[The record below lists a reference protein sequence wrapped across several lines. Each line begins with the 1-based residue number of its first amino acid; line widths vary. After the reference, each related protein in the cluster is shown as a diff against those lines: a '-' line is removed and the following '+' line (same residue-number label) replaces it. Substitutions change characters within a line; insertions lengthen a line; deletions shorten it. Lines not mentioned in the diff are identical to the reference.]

1 MATKIFLPRLGESII
16 EAVVGRWL
24 KQPGDIVARG
34 DVIAELETAKAM
46 MELESPVK
54 GTLLAILPKQGDT
67 VHLDELM
74 AVVGNPGE
82 EWEETEQPSPVAPE
96 SVQHDFVVNE
106 VDEPI
111 RKSSTEIRKL
121 ISPNA
126 KRIAKQLG
134 MSAARLNQ
142 IEKAGRIT
150 GKDVKEVVG
159 ESIISVDATLEYIKI
174 PLNQIQSITAHRMTQ
189 SAFNVPQFSVSV
201 DVNAERLIDEIN
213 RRKSAGE
220 NKVTITTLITWK
232 TAEALSLHPR
242 LNSRFDEDSVF
253 QFKDINI
260 AIAVDAPDGLF
271 VPVIHQAD
279 RLSVDAIADAIVQL
293 TSRAKNKRLELNDTQ
308 AGTFTIS
315 NLGMK
320 GITSFVPLVDPAQ
333 TAILGVGALREGVGW
348 DQNSIL
354 KRTRIFTLTVVA
366 DHRVVGG
373 AEVSDFLVTL
383 KNLIETI

>member
-354 KRTRIFTLTVVA
+354 KRTRIFTLTVAA